1 MTTAAV
7 KAVARLVLA
16 PTLMLSAATLVKGY
30 ADTGDGFAAGVIAA
44 LGLALQYIAFGVHE
58 AEARLPLR
66 HAPKV
71 ATLGLLVTLGVAFA
85 PVAAGRPLLTHAPGP
100 GEHVTH
106 VGSLELMTPV
116 LFDVGIFLLVVGS
129 LVAAVRLLA
138 IADADQE
145 EAAAL

>member
-1 MTTAAV
+1 M
-7 KAVARLVLA
+7 LA
-16 PTLMLSAATLVKGY
+16 PTLMLAAAMLVKGY

-44 LGLALQYIAFGVHE
+44 LGLVLQYIAFGVRE

-71 ATLGLLVTLGVAFA
+71 ATGGLLLTLGVAFA
-85 PVAAGRPLLTHAPGP
+85 PVAAGRPPLTHTPGA

-116 LFDVGIFLLVVGS
+116 LFDVGVFLLVVGA

-138 IADADQE
+138 VADAEQA
-145 EAAAL
+145 EAGAP

>member
-1 MTTAAV
+1 MTTSAV
-7 KAVARLVLA
+7 EAVARLVLA

-30 ADTGDGFAAGVIAA
+30 TDTGDGFAAGVIAA
-44 LGLALQYIAFGVHE
+44 LGLTLQYIAFGVRE

-71 ATLGLLVTLGVAFA
+71 AAVGLLITLAVAFA
-85 PVAAGRPLLTHAPGP
+85 PVAAGRPLLTHAPGA
-100 GEHVTH
+100 GEKVAH

-116 LFDVGIFLLVVGS
+116 LFDVGICLLVVGS

-138 IADADQE
+138 IADAEQA
-145 EAAAL
+145 EAGAR